1 MSTSILIIAHAPLA
15 HALRECALHVFSD
28 CGDSVA
34 ALDVQPHA
42 APEDSL
48 AQARGLLQQMGTHST
63 LVLTDLFG
71 ATPCNIAQRLVD
83 GVGSRLVAGVNL
95 PMLLRAV
102 SYRAEPLDAVVS
114 RAVVGGTQ
122 GVVQVAIAAP
132 QNQTRRNSH
141 DQDPHDHQQ

>member
-1 MSTSILIIAHAPLA
+1 MP
-15 HALRECALHVFSD
+15 CANVLCVFSD

-42 APEDSL
+42 AQKTV

-71 ATPCNIAQRLVD
+71 ATPCSAQRLVD

-102 SYRAEPLDAVVS
+102 SYRAEPLDIVVP
-114 RAVVGGTQ
+114 RCRQRHRGCDAGGHC
-122 GVVQVAIAAP
+122 GA
-132 QNQTRRNSH
+132 QNQTRRNSMIKTH
-141 DQDPHDHQQ
+141 TTINNKLGLHARASAN